1 MSGCRPTE
9 PPSNAAIGAAST
21 ADISASSVIHK
32 ACDPKWGIGD
42 RCGLEVHEDRE
53 SLREKA
59 QKEAAWE
66 IEEMGGG
73 AQVRKRARE
82 VAGKVFDRTGYL
94 RGAVNAA
101 IDDYVG

>member
-1 MSGCRPTE
+1 
-9 PPSNAAIGAAST
+9 
-21 ADISASSVIHK
+21 
-32 ACDPKWGIGD
+32 
-42 RCGLEVHEDRE
+42 
-53 SLREKA
+53 
-59 QKEAAWE
+59 
-66 IEEMGGG
+66 MGGG